1 MKRTYTLILEVEGPD
16 STDLNLLDWAVEK
29 VVEWSSAKEAID
41 TGLFGNSDSLN
52 VDVTSLRLARGS
64 GREGDWE

>member
-1 MKRTYTLILEVEGPD
+1 MKRTYTLILELEGPD
-16 STDLNLLDWAVEK
+16 GQDLNLLDWAVEK
-29 VVEWSSAKEAID
+29 VVEFSTAKEAID
-41 TGLFGNSDSLN
+41 TGIFGAGDRLH